1 MEAIDV
7 LRTHLLLLDHKDAKE
22 SSSDALLPLVFE
34 RNFKMLVRR
43 LYSEKRIQTADFVL
57 FLQLYEY
64 LFGRNKLIL
73 INFLATYA
81 SLQLITSVR
90 FVIYEQ

>member
-1 MEAIDV
+1 MVCNRCSAHHQLMDQKISI
-7 LRTHLLLLDHKDAKE
+7 E
-22 SSSDALLPLVFE
+22 SIDALLPLVFE